1 MKTAIVVFDID
12 GVIRDVGGSYR
23 RAIADTVEQ
32 FTSSY
37 RPSITDIDDL
47 KSEGIW
53 NNDWDAS
60 LELIR
65 RQLLGSPG
73 TKPRPDFPQLSTPG

>member
-37 RPSITDIDDL
+37 RPSILMISNRKEFGIMIGKPL
-47 KSEGIW
+47 K
-53 NNDWDAS
+53 N
-60 LELIR
+60 
-65 RQLLGSPG
+65 
-73 TKPRPDFPQLSTPG
+73 